1 MTHTCAPGIG
11 DEKYILGLFTSEIL
25 TTKST
30 KGEVKKFFVAGVK
43 IEEA

>member
-30 KGEVKKFFVAGVK
+30 NLIDLEKP
-43 IEEA
+43 